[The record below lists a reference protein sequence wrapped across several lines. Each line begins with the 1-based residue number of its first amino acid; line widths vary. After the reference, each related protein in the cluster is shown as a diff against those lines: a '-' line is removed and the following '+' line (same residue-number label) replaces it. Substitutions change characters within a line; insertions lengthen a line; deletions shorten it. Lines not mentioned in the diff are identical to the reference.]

1 MQRTRGGRRGHREG
15 AEDAKGAACAACAEG
30 AGGSEASGHVGA
42 RAAKAVDGL
51 VVVAHR
57 GKRDHAARRQ
67 QLQQL
72 CRCGGAEAQRCGGTG
87 MRGGA

>member
-1 MQRTRGGRRGHREG
+1 MQRTQRVFT
-15 AEDAKGAACAACAEG
+15 
-30 AGGSEASGHVGA
+30 EAWGYVGA

-57 GKRDHAARRQ
+57 GQRDHAARRQ

-72 CRCGGAEAQRCGGTG
+72 CSRGAETQRYTEAQGCGRT
-87 MRGGA
+87 

>member
-1 MQRTRGGRRGHREG
+1 MG
-15 AEDAKGAACAACAEG
+15 AACAEG
-30 AGGSEASGHVGA
+30 AEGAVGAESAEGVQRPGHVGA

-57 GKRDHAARRQ
+57 GQRDHAARRQ

-72 CRCGGAEAQRCGGTG
+72 CSRGAEAQRYTEAQGCGRT
-87 MRGGA
+87 